1 MAYGE
6 DHQGADLVL
15 TINCKLDALAVEFG
29 AERTEV
35 IDAGIDLSEFDP
47 TLTGQG

>member
-1 MAYGE
+1 MAHGE
-6 DHQGADLVL
+6 DHQGGADLVL
-15 TINCKLDALAVEFG
+15 TINRKLDALAVEFG

-47 TLTGQG
+47 PP